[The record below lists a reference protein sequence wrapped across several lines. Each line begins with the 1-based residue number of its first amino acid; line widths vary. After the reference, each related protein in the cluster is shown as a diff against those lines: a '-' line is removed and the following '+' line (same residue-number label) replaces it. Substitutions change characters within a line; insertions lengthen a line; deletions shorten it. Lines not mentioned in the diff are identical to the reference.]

1 MLRHLLNITFQI
13 DKAKVDDVMNDIDL
27 FYSSLQQYD
36 GTFDDWYFKNVFTA
50 PYWQYLKHYKWL
62 STKEQNYLH
71 QGVLT
76 FILFMSYQYL
86 NGKTNIVESRLKE
99 IAGVLKQFNGNNSKT
114 NKLKD
119 MTQNAVEMAQQKKS
133 GNFSNNSKIVKSIKW
148 ILTNIIIENET
159 KINQR

>member
-1 MLRHLLNITFQI
+1 MLQHFLNNTSQT
-13 DKAKVDDVMNDIDL
+13 DKNNVDVVIKDIDL
-27 FYSSLQQYD
+27 FYALLQQYD
-36 GTFDDWYFKNVFTA
+36 EAFEEWYFKKMFNT
-50 PYWQYLKHYKWL
+50 PYWHCLKHYSWL

-119 MTQNAVEMAQQKKS
+119 MTQSAVEMAQQKKS
-133 GNFSNNSKIVKSIKW
+133 ENFSNNSKIVKSIKW
-148 ILTNIIIENET
+148 VLTNIIIENET